1 MTDHPSSGF
10 PPSSG
15 ISPGSGFIPGANAF
29 DVQLQR
35 LFAQTPPTSDAA
47 EFADRLQRRLNRR
60 WALRRVLITLAGVS
74 GAMITLWQ
82 VMSAHLIARADVAS
96 QAPAAEARHAFTVAL
111 LRLHMA
117 TNLVQALPF
126 GGEILWLIAGLAVMA
141 AALLATRLF
150 ETL

>member
-1 MTDHPSSGF
+1 MTEHPSSGF
-10 PPSSG
+10 SAS
-15 ISPGSGFIPGANAF
+15 ANAF
-29 DVQLQR
+29 DAHLYR
-35 LFAQTPPTSDAA
+35 LFAQAPPMPDAA
-47 EFADRLQRRLNRR
+47 EFARRLERRLSRR
-60 WALRRVLITLAGVS
+60 WALRRGLITFAGVA

-96 QAPAAEARHAFTVAL
+96 QAPAAEARHALSIAL
-111 LRLHMA
+111 LRVHMA

-126 GGEILWLIAGLAVMA
+126 GGEALWLIAGLAVMA